1 MAGASGFLGQT
12 WQQHLRAQ
20 GHEVISLVR
29 REAADNSESHWDP
42 YAGVIDHRVIDG
54 ADVVVN
60 LAGAPIAHWPFSA
73 AYQQTFTASRV
84 RTTEVLAEALTRSGT
99 PKVFLAQNGIAG
111 YGDQGD
117 RRLDEDSPLDGTS
130 LLAEVT
136 REWQWAA
143 EPAIEAG
150 HRVVILR
157 TSVVLDRHGGA
168 LKPLL
173 PLFKAGL
180 GGRVGPGTQYF
191 STISLADWLAA
202 ATFLAGADAIDGPVN
217 LTGPEPVTNAEF
229 TRTLARAVH
238 RPARL
243 PVPSW
248 PLRKAAGPLA
258 DELLG
263 SARVIP
269 GRLIA
274 AGFRFAHPDIDA
286 QLAAALN

>member
-29 REAADNSESHWDP
+29 REAADLSESHWDP
-42 YAGVIDHRVIDG
+42 YSGVVDHHVIDS

-60 LAGAPIAHWPFSA
+60 LAGAPIAHWPFST

-84 RTTEVLAEALTRSGT
+84 RTTEVLADALTHSGT

-117 RRLDEDSPLDGTS
+117 RTLDEDSPLDGTS
-130 LLAEVT
+130 VLAEVT
-136 REWQWAA
+136 REWEWATA
-143 EPAIEAG
+143 AASDTG

-173 PLFKAGL
+173 PLFRAGL

-202 ATFLAGADAIDGPVN
+202 ATFLATADAINGPVN
-217 LTGPEPVTNAEF
+217 LTGPNPVTNAEF
-229 TRTLARAVH
+229 TRALARAVH
-238 RPARL
+238 RPAKL

-269 GRLIA
+269 ARLNA
-274 AGFRFAHPDIDA
+274 AGFAFAHPDIDS